1 MNTFIM
7 DLLKMVT
14 PENFPI
20 FVAVFFLVKMSMSL
34 DRLSK
39 AVESNCADLSKVF
52 TKLDDI
58 LVYLEYGIV
67 REGLFGRVK
76 NSRIKDSREVKD
88 DKDPIKEHVLPPV

>member
-1 MNTFIM
+1 MNTFIT
-7 DLLKMVT
+7 DLLKMIT

-58 LVYLEYGIV
+58 LVYLEYGII
-67 REGLFGRVK
+67 REGLFERARKGRVTD
-76 NSRIKDSREVKD
+76 RRELKD
-88 DKDPIKEHVLPPV
+88 DKNPTEEHVLPPV